1 MNCHNGERF
10 LCDAIESVY
19 AQTYRNWEIIFL
31 DNASNDA
38 SKEIALSFDSKIKY
52 YSTKEKI
59 TLGEARNLALKKAQ
73 GEYICFLDCDDL
85 YFPQKLDR
93 QVNLMKDGKFPLCYG
108 SAKFINENDKKVR
121 NFPANYK
128 SGFIFNKLLLHYEI
142 NMQSVMLNRSYL
154 TKHGLN
160 FHTNMQYCPDH
171 NLFMLIAATNK
182 IGVDSSYLVK
192 YRIVPNSLS
201 SKTIY
206 LAGLEVRLTLD
217 NISKRYQYLER
228 RFKNEFKL
236 AYAKCDYYDAIS
248 SINNYDYKKAKKLL
262 FPVIYLRYQFFALYF
277 LLLFRTPRKFILK
290 ILNRYV

>member
-1 MNCHNGERF
+1 MNCHNGEKF
-10 LCDAIESVY
+10 LCDAIKSIY
-19 AQTYRNWEIIFL
+19 AQTYSNWEIIFW

-38 SKEIALSFDSKIKY
+38 SKEIALSFDHKIKY
-52 YSTKEKI
+52 FLTKNKT
-59 TLGEARNLALKKAQ
+59 TLGEARNLALKKAK

-85 YFPQKLDR
+85 YYPQKLER
-93 QVNLMKDGKFPLCYG
+93 QVNLMQEGEFPLCYG
-108 SAKFINENDKKVR
+108 SAKFINENNKKIR

-142 NMQSVMLNRSYL
+142 NMQSVMLNHSYL
-154 TKHGLN
+154 TQHGLN
-160 FHTNMQYCPDH
+160 FKTDMQYCPDH
-171 NLFMLIAATNK
+171 NLFMQIAAINK

-206 LAGLEVRLTLD
+206 LAGFEVRLTL
-217 NISKRYQYLER
+217 NKILKKYQHLER
-228 RFKNEFKL
+228 QFKNEFKL
-236 AYAKCDYYDAIS
+236 AYAKCDYYDAVS
-248 SINNYDYKKAKKLL
+248 SIYNHDYKKAKKLL
-262 FPVIYLRYQFFALYF
+262 FPIIYLKYQFIALYF